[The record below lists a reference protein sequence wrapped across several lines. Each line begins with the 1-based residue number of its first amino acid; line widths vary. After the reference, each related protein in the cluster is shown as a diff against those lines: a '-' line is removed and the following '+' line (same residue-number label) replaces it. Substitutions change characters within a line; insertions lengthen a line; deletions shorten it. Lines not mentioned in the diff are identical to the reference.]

1 MIQTT
6 IYPIATPI
14 AAAITAPVAA
24 PFATLG
30 NGSLSIMAKPDTA
43 NLTATFQS
51 IKSSGATHL
60 VSLLENTEANTLGLA
75 TEADW
80 CRQFQM
86 EFLHFPIADFST
98 PASIDAFSEFTK
110 MLLTQ
115 IQQGAH
121 TVIHCRG
128 GIGRAG
134 MTASTV
140 LVHAGFTATD
150 AIALVSKSRG
160 VAVPETNEQTKLIQ
174 QLQIHIKK

>member
-1 MIQTT
+1 VTQTN
-6 IYPIATPI
+6 IYPISA
-14 AAAITAPVAA
+14 
-24 PFATLG
+24 LD
-30 NGSLSIMAKPDTA
+30 NGSLSMMAKPDSA
-43 NLTATFQS
+43 NLSTTFAS
-51 IKSSGATHL
+51 IKSSGTTQL
-60 VSLLENTEANTLGLA
+60 VSLLEKAEASTLGLA

-98 PASIDAFSEFTK
+98 PASIDAFSEFTE

-160 VAVPETNEQTKLIQ
+160 VAVPETKEQTKLIQ
-174 QLQIHIKK
+174 QIETRVKNQGGIQSQS